1 MLAEI
6 ASNTA
11 IESSAVYRGLPA
23 AADRAAWENLP
34 EDLKKALIAEG
45 EKYLDCAYPQILATD
60 YMEFTRTGNR
70 VRYEDKQFARRTA
83 LDALVLAECAEY
95 EGRFLDDIVNGIF
108 LICEESGWQ
117 LPAHN
122 AADGPQMPLPD
133 VTNPVIDLFAA
144 ETAAVLGV
152 AEYLLRDALAKI
164 SPAISVLVND
174 NLRKRIFAPYLTKYF
189 WWMGNGSRPLNN
201 WTSWCTQNVLLAAFT
216 RESMPT
222 MKQDGASFSAA
233 ASRADGS
240 TPECGKT
247 DVSATMSQID
257 GTVTGNT
264 ASPIYLPP
272 DWKDRVF
279 RQACASLDY
288 FLADYEDDGC
298 CDEGAQYF
306 GHAALTLFE
315 SLEVLNDIAGGR
327 FDGVYREPKIRNM
340 AAYILNVHVAG
351 PYYLNFAD
359 CSPLAGRRG
368 VREYLFGKRTG
379 SAALAVFAAR
389 DYAESTTAEKLAVEE
404 HNLFYR
410 AQAVFCHK
418 EMMETARSFTG
429 HSPERSLFGK
439 DRKQDGVSEADSV
452 DPGDLRHINDISY
465 AAPPDTFYPST
476 GLFIA
481 RDDHFCLAVK
491 AGDNDDNH
499 NHNDTGSFILYKD
512 GQPLFIDLG
521 VESYTQKTFSDRRY
535 EIWTMQS
542 AWHNLPTIGGVM
554 QAAGPQYTASSV
566 TYQLNTTLA
575 DNDSDRRKQ
584 LLTAGAIAR
593 QQMNTASSNTRQQPD
608 IPDSDT
614 QQDAA
619 STVMRQDRV
628 ESRISMD
635 IAPAYPD
642 NRIQSY
648 IRTAVLEKG
657 RRIVIRDAWDLAE
670 PMPVVL
676 TLLTCEKPSLCPCTE
691 AEAERDPIP
700 ACMEAQEERHWLPAC
715 TKKQAGR
722 HSLPA
727 CMEIQIGALAACHV
741 KGAEQITIEEIP
753 ITDPRLAKAWPKS
766 IYRILISADSDS
778 CELEIL

>member
-6 ASNTA
+6 ASNIV

-34 EDLKKALIAEG
+34 EDLKAALITEG
-45 EKYLDCAYPQILATD
+45 ENYLGYAYPQILATD

-70 VRYEDKQFARRTA
+70 VHYEDKQFARRTA
-83 LDALVLAECAEY
+83 LCALVLAECAEY
-95 EGRFLDDIVNGIF
+95 KGRFLDDIVNGIF

-122 AADGPQMPLPD
+122 SADGPQMPLPD
-133 VTNPVIDLFAA
+133 VTEPVVDLFAA

-152 AEYLLRDALAKI
+152 AEYLLRDALANV
-164 SPAISVLVND
+164 SPAISTLVND
-174 NLRKRIFAPYLTKYF
+174 NLQRRIFVPYLTRYF

-216 RESMPT
+216 REPIPAV
-222 MKQDGASFSAA
+222 KQNEASFSATTTQT
-233 ASRADGS
+233 DGS

-247 DVSATMSQID
+247 AVSTTMSRTD
-257 GTVTGNT
+257 GTAAEST
-264 ASPIYLPP
+264 ASASILPP

-288 FLADYEDDGC
+288 FLADYEEDGC

-315 SLEVLNDIAGGR
+315 SLEVLNDITGGR
-327 FDGVYREPKIRNM
+327 FSGVYRETKIRNM
-340 AAYILNVHVAG
+340 AAYILNVHAAG

-368 VREYLFGKRTG
+368 AREYLFGKRTG
-379 SAALAVFAAR
+379 SDALAAFAAR
-389 DYAESTTAEKLAVEE
+389 DYAESSVSEKLAVEE

-410 AQAVFCHK
+410 AQAVFCHE
-418 EMMETARSFTG
+418 EMMAAAG
-429 HSPERSLFGK
+429 SP
-439 DRKQDGVSEADSV
+439 SV
-452 DPGDLRHINDISY
+452 
-465 AAPPDTFYPST
+465 AAPPDIFYPST

-499 NHNDTGSFILYKD
+499 NHNDTGSFIIYKD
-512 GQPLFIDLG
+512 GRPLFIDLG

-554 QAAGPQYTASSV
+554 QAAGPQYA
-566 TYQLNTTLA
+566 A
-575 DNDSDRRKQ
+575 
-584 LLTAGAIAR
+584 AGVIMHQNRA
-593 QQMNTASSNTRQQPD
+593 
-608 IPDSDT
+608 
-614 QQDAA
+614 
-619 STVMRQDRV
+619 

-642 NRIQSY
+642 NRIRSY
-648 IRTAVLEKG
+648 IRAVSLEKG

-670 PMPVVL
+670 AMPVVL
-676 TLLTCEKPSLCPCTE
+676 TLLTCEKPSLCSCTE
-691 AEAERDPIP
+691 TGTECHPRP
-700 ACMEAQEERHWLPAC
+700 ACMEAQEARHWRP
-715 TKKQAGR
+715 
-722 HSLPA
+722 S
-727 CMEIQIGALAACHV
+727 CMEIQIGALAACRV
-741 KGAEQITIEEIP
+741 RGAEQINMEEIP

-766 IYRILISADSDS
+766 IYRILITAGSDS
-778 CELEIL
+778 CELEII

>member
-6 ASNTA
+6 ASNIV

-34 EDLKKALIAEG
+34 EDLKAALIAEG
-45 EKYLDCAYPQILATD
+45 ENYLGYAYPQILAMD

-70 VRYEDKQFARRTA
+70 VHYEDKQFARRTA

-95 EGRFLDDIVNGIF
+95 KGRFLDDIVNGIF

-122 AADGPQMPLPD
+122 SADGPQMPLPD
-133 VTNPVIDLFAA
+133 VTEPVVDLFAA

-152 AEYLLRDALAKI
+152 AEYLLRDALANV
-164 SPAISVLVND
+164 SPAISTLVND
-174 NLRKRIFAPYLTKYF
+174 NLRKRIFVPYLTKYF

-216 RESMPT
+216 REGTAP
-222 MKQDGASFSAA
+222 QNDAA
-233 ASRADGS
+233 AAES
-240 TPECGKT
+240 
-247 DVSATMSQID
+247 
-257 GTVTGNT
+257 T
-264 ASPIYLPP
+264 ASASILPP

-288 FLADYEDDGC
+288 FLADYEEDGC

-315 SLEVLNDIAGGR
+315 SLEVLNDITGGR
-327 FDGVYREPKIRNM
+327 FSGVYRETKIRNM
-340 AAYILNVHVAG
+340 AAYILNVHAAG

-379 SAALAVFAAR
+379 SDALAAFAAR
-389 DYAESTTAEKLAVEE
+389 DYAESSVSEKLAVEE

-410 AQAVFCHK
+410 AQSVFCHE
-418 EMMETARSFTG
+418 EMMAAAG
-429 HSPERSLFGK
+429 SPS
-439 DRKQDGVSEADSV
+439 A
-452 DPGDLRHINDISY
+452 
-465 AAPPDTFYPST
+465 AAPPDIFYPSA

-499 NHNDTGSFILYKD
+499 NHNDTGSFIIYKD
-512 GQPLFIDLG
+512 GRPLFIDLG

-554 QAAGPQYTASSV
+554 QAAGPQY
-566 TYQLNTTLA
+566 
-575 DNDSDRRKQ
+575 
-584 LLTAGAIAR
+584 
-593 QQMNTASSNTRQQPD
+593 
-608 IPDSDT
+608 
-614 QQDAA
+614 AA
-619 STVMRQDRV
+619 VGVVMHQDRA

-642 NRIQSY
+642 NRIRSY
-648 IRTAVLEKG
+648 IRAVSLEKG

-676 TLLTCEKPSLCPCTE
+676 TLLTCEKPSLCPG
-691 AEAERDPIP
+691 
-700 ACMEAQEERHWLPAC
+700 MEIQEERHWRP
-715 TKKQAGR
+715 
-722 HSLPA
+722 S
-727 CMEIQIGALAACHV
+727 CMEIQIGALAACRV
-741 KGAEQITIEEIP
+741 RGAEQINMEEIP

-766 IYRILISADSDS
+766 IYRILITAGSDS
-778 CELEIL
+778 CELEII

>member
-6 ASNTA
+6 ASDTT
-11 IESSAVYRGLPA
+11 IEAAAMYRGLPSA
-23 AADRAAWENLP
+23 SDRAAWTGLP
-34 EDLKKALIAEG
+34 DDLKAALIAEG
-45 EKYLDCAYPQILATD
+45 EKYLNYSYPQILATD

-70 VRYEDKQFARRTA
+70 VHYEDKQFARRTA
-83 LDALVLAECAEY
+83 LCALVLAECAEY
-95 EGRFLDDIVNGIF
+95 KGRFLDDTVNGIF

-122 AADGPQMPLPD
+122 SANGPQMPLPD
-133 VTNPVIDLFAA
+133 VTDPVIDLFAA

-152 AEYLLRDALAKI
+152 AEYLLRDALAKV
-164 SPAISVLVND
+164 SPAVSALVNV
-174 NLRKRIFAPYLTKYF
+174 NLRRRIFAPYLTKYF

-201 WTSWCTQNVLLAAFT
+201 WTPWCTQNILLAAFT
-216 RESMPT
+216 REPNPAV
-222 MKQDGASFSAA
+222 KQHGASFSAA

-240 TPECGKT
+240 TPVCGKT
-247 DVSATMSQID
+247 DVSATMSQMD
-257 GTVTGNT
+257 GTAAGNT
-264 ASPIYLPP
+264 APPIYLPP

-279 RQACASLDY
+279 HQACVSLDY

-315 SLEVLNDIAGGR
+315 SLEVLNGITGGR
-327 FDGVYREPKIRNM
+327 FDGVYREPKIRHM
-340 AAYILNVHVAG
+340 AVYILNVHVAG

-368 VREYLFGKRTG
+368 VREYLFGKRIG
-379 SAALAVFAAR
+379 SAALAGFAAR
-389 DYAESTTAEKLAVEE
+389 DYAESTISEKLAVEE

-410 AQAVFCHK
+410 AQSVFFHE
-418 EMMETARSFTG
+418 EMMETARSFTE
-429 HSPERSLFGK
+429 HAPERPLF
-439 DRKQDGVSEADSV
+439 DENRKCGGASNANMNA
-452 DPGDLRHINDISY
+452 GFRNLRHINGPSDTM
-465 AAPPDTFYPST
+465 PPDIFYPST

-481 RDDHFCLAVK
+481 RDDRFCLAVK

-512 GQPLFIDLG
+512 GRPLFIDLG

-554 QAAGPQYTASSV
+554 QAAGPQYAAAGV

-575 DNDSDRRKQ
+575 GNDSDRKKQ

-593 QQMNTASSNTRQQPD
+593 QQTYTANSNMRQQQDIPD
-608 IPDSDT
+608 NDSQQDTPDSDT
-614 QQDAA
+614 QQDAV
-619 STVMRQDRV
+619 STAMHPDRA

-642 NRIQSY
+642 GRIRSY
-648 IRTAVLEKG
+648 VRTAILEKG
-657 RRIVIRDAWDLAE
+657 RRIVIRDAWELAE

-676 TLLTCEKPSLCPCTE
+676 TLLTSEKPSLCPDG
-691 AEAERDPIP
+691 AMQADRHPRS
-700 ACMEAQEERHWLPAC
+700 ACMEIQARRHWRL
-715 TKKQAGR
+715 
-722 HSLPA
+722 A
-727 CMEIQIGALAACHV
+727 CMEIQIGALAACRV

-766 IYRILISADSDS
+766 IYRILIAAGSDS

>member
-6 ASNTA
+6 ASNITIEPSA
-11 IESSAVYRGLPA
+11 IYRGLPA
-23 AADRAAWENLP
+23 AADRTAWENLP
-34 EDLKKALIAEG
+34 EDLRTALIAEG
-45 EKYLDCAYPQILATD
+45 ENYLGYAYPQILATD

-70 VRYEDKQFARRTA
+70 VHYEDKQFARRTA
-83 LDALVLAECAEY
+83 LCALVLAECVEY
-95 EGRFLDDIVNGIF
+95 KGRFLDDIVNGIF

-122 AADGPQMPLPD
+122 SADGPQMPLPD
-133 VTNPVIDLFAA
+133 VTAPVVDLFAA

-152 AEYLLRDALAKI
+152 AEYLLRDALANV
-164 SPAISVLVND
+164 SPAISTLVND
-174 NLRKRIFAPYLTKYF
+174 NLRKRIFVPYLTKYF

-201 WTSWCTQNVLLAAFT
+201 WTPWCTQNVLLAAFT
-216 RESMPT
+216 REPIPAV
-222 MKQDGASFSAA
+222 KQNEASFSATA
-233 ASRADGS
+233 TQTDGS

-247 DVSATMSQID
+247 AVSTTMSRTD
-257 GTVTGNT
+257 GTAAENT
-264 ASPIYLPP
+264 ASAAILPP

-279 RQACASLDY
+279 RQACVSLDY

-315 SLEVLNDIAGGR
+315 SLEVLNDITGGR
-327 FDGVYREPKIRNM
+327 FSGIYREPKIRNM
-340 AAYILNVHVAG
+340 AAYIQNVHVAG

-379 SAALAVFAAR
+379 NDALAEFAAR

-410 AQAVFCHK
+410 AQAVFCHE
-418 EMMETARSFTG
+418 EMMAAAG
-429 HSPERSLFGK
+429 SPS
-439 DRKQDGVSEADSV
+439 A
-452 DPGDLRHINDISY
+452 
-465 AAPPDTFYPST
+465 AAPPDIFYPST

-499 NHNDTGSFILYKD
+499 NHNDTGSFIIYKD

-554 QAAGPQYTASSV
+554 QAAGPQYAASSV
-566 TYQLNTTLA
+566 TYQLNATLA
-575 DNDSDRRKQ
+575 DNDSDRKKQ
-584 LLTAGAIAR
+584 LLTVGAIAR
-593 QQMNTASSNTRQQPD
+593 QQTYTANSNMRQQDILDNDTQQD
-608 IPDSDT
+608 IPDSNM

-619 STVMRQDRV
+619 GIVMRQDRAG

-642 NRIQSY
+642 SRIRSY
-648 IRTAVLEKG
+648 VRTAVLEKG
-657 RRIVIRDAWDLAE
+657 RRIVIRDAWELAE

-676 TLLTCEKPSLCPCTE
+676 TLLTCEKPVLRSYQTTAPEFTNTAPQNHSFPHTNIKQPECQ
-691 AEAERDPIP
+691 RYP
-700 ACMEAQEERHWLPAC
+700 ACTEAQEERHWLP
-715 TKKQAGR
+715 
-722 HSLPA
+722 S
-727 CMEIQIGALAACHV
+727 CMEIKIGALAACRV

-766 IYRILISADSDS
+766 IYRILITAGSDS
-778 CELEIL
+778 CEIEIT